1 MYYGGSQQR
10 PDAPYS
16 RPIRNSDGKVI
27 AHVGEGNRKDV
38 RNAVE
43 AAHRASPGLVISLQ
57 IVVMLRRVELLM
69 KLRLRAAGC
78 HLSYGITQCYLPPD
92 TSEHTPP

>member
-1 MYYGGSQQR
+1 MLKEKRQLTIQEWLCTVFASIDRTYKMYYGGAQQR

-43 AAHRASPGLVISLQ
+43 AAHRASPG
-57 IVVMLRRVELLM
+57 
-69 KLRLRAAGC
+69 
-78 HLSYGITQCYLPPD
+78 
-92 TSEHTPP
+92 

>member
-16 RPIRNSDGKVI
+16 RPIRNSQGKVI

-43 AAHRASPGLVISLQ
+43 AAHRAFPG
-57 IVVMLRRVELLM
+57 
-69 KLRLRAAGC
+69 
-78 HLSYGITQCYLPPD
+78 
-92 TSEHTPP
+92 